1 VLSFSRIFGSQ
12 RLRKLSALLLLCASL
27 AAVQVVDAQRQ
38 LPQESKYA
46 KGAKFNY
53 PFVKVGKEV
62 LRLSPGSKIY
72 NDQNLIIMPATAPA
86 SADVLYRVDI
96 NGEISQIWLLTPEES
111 KAAAAKK

>member
-1 VLSFSRIFGSQ
+1 VLSFSRILGSH
-12 RLRKLSALLLLCASL
+12 RLRHLSALLLLCASL

-46 KGAKFNY
+46 KGAKLNY